1 MVHNFDWIRV
11 ENHHVNVLLMM
22 DQPFIPEESLF
33 LPCVSDLP
41 NDNINKIIIYA
52 DNTTPYYKF
61 DKLSEYWPTV

>member
-1 MVHNFDWIRV
+1 
-11 ENHHVNVLLMM
+11 MM

-41 NDNINKIIIYA
+41 NDNINKIIIYG